1 MLYLQ
6 KEEEKLRQTVRTKPV
21 RKRGEGG
28 QRTHGGTAAYR
39 EEEGSDEEGAISLN
53 AIKNKYKSGAASAN
67 NTQKGLCLRFVFV
80 LLFLLFVGG
89 AIYSSDEEGSDF
101 ETRRARK
108 LDKSKVLKDS
118 ESSDDSE

>member
-1 MLYLQ
+1 MQ

-21 RKRGEGG
+21 RKRGEGS
-28 QRTHGGTAAYR
+28 QRAHGGTAAYR
-39 EEEGSDEEGAISLN
+39 EEEGSDEDGAISLN
-53 AIKNKYKSGAASAN
+53 AIKNKYKSGAATA
-67 NTQKGLCLRFVFV
+67 NTQKGLFGVHVKKKKFCQFNH
-80 LLFLLFVGG
+80 FLGG

-118 ESSDDSE
+118 ESSDESE